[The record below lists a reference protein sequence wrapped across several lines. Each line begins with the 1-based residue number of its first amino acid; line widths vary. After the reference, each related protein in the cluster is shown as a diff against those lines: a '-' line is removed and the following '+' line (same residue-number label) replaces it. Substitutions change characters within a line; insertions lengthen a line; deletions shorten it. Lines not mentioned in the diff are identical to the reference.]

1 MSTKAH
7 TTPNQVL
14 RRLRAIKLWHLA
26 VITVAAEIVTAV
38 MNTIMGIIWWGSV
51 SYDLI
56 MIGTVDAFVASL
68 VVAPIV
74 LYIIEQVRETDKKY
88 RELIDHAN
96 SIILKMNADGNIIFF
111 NEFAEKFFGF
121 SKEQILGRSVIGT
134 IVPETE
140 STGRD
145 LKFMI
150 QDICTN
156 TEKYIAN
163 VNENMLS
170 NGDRVWISWTNKP
183 VFDQTGN
190 ICEILCIGSDVTEI
204 RKKDKQLKEYSR
216 TLEKLVFERT
226 SELTAAIEKMRHEI
240 AERETTELALRESE
254 ERFREIFDQNED
266 ALLILEPLAS
276 EIMDANPTAIDM
288 FGYSRLEL
296 ISGGLPL
303 ILMTGEQNQFMHAM
317 HGRDTSGKFRIEKTT
332 CKANDGREIIASI
345 WGKAVKL
352 KESEVLFCS
361 FRNITDKMR
370 LGEEARLLQGKLI
383 QANKMTSLGMLVS
396 GIAHEINNPNHF
408 IMANAEMVSD
418 AWKDTADILADHY
431 RTHGDFP
438 LGGVPYSEMRYIMP
452 RLLTA
457 MAEGAARIK
466 NIVDNL
472 KDFSKQGSADQYKAV
487 DVNQAVTAAAA
498 LVSSQIGKFTDRFE
512 IREGVDLP
520 LAEGNKQQIEQ
531 VVINL
536 VMNALQSLR
545 NKNEAVIVAT
555 SYDKEADCIQ
565 ILVKDEGIGMAQ
577 EELSRITEP
586 FYTSR
591 IDEGGT
597 GLGLSIS
604 YSLIKNHQ
612 GTLTFSSEP
621 GKGTTVIVSLPAYQA
636 STERNSNATDQIS

>member
-26 VITVAAEIVTAV
+26 LITVAAEIVTAV

-68 VVAPIV
+68 VVAPVV

-88 RELIDHAN
+88 QELVEHAN
-96 SIILKMNADGNIIFF
+96 SIILRMDADGNIIFF
-111 NEFAEKFFGF
+111 NEFAERFFGF

-145 LKFMI
+145 LAFMI

-183 VFDQTGN
+183 IFDQTGN
-190 ICEILCIGSDVTEI
+190 ICEILCIGSDITEI
-204 RKKDKQLKEYSR
+204 REKDIKLQEYSR
-216 TLEKLVFERT
+216 TLEKLVLERT
-226 SELTAAIEKMRHEI
+226 SELTAAIRNMRNEI

-254 ERFREIFDQNED
+254 ERFREIFEQNED
-266 ALLILEPLAS
+266 ALLILEPAAGA
-276 EIMDANPTAIDM
+276 IIDANPTAINM
-288 FGYSRLEL
+288 FGYSQQEL

-303 ILMTGEQNQFMHAM
+303 ILITGELNQFMHAM
-317 HGRDTSGKFRIEKTT
+317 HSRDTSGKFCIDKTSCRT
-332 CKANDGREIIASI
+332 KDGPEIIASV

-352 KESEVLFCS
+352 KKSEVLFCS
-361 FRNITDKMR
+361 FRNITEK
-370 LGEEARLLQGKLI
+370 LHLEEEARLLQSKLI
-383 QANKMTSLGMLVS
+383 QTNKMTSLGMLVS
-396 GIAHEINNPNHF
+396 SIAHEINNPNHF

-418 AWKDTADILADHY
+418 AWKDSADVLADHY
-431 RTHGDFP
+431 CKNGDFL
-438 LGGVPYSEMRYIMP
+438 LGGVPYSEMRFIIP
-452 RLLTA
+452 QLLTA
-457 MAEGAARIK
+457 MTEGAGRIK

-472 KDFSKQGSADQYKAV
+472 KDFSKQGRADRYKAV
-487 DVNQAVTAAAA
+487 DINQAVTTAVA

-512 IREGVDLP
+512 ITEGVDLP
-520 LAEGNKQQIEQ
+520 LAKGNKQQIEQ

-545 NKNEAVIVAT
+545 DKHEAVIVAT

-565 ILVKDEGIGMAQ
+565 ILVQDEGIGMAQ
-577 EELSRITEP
+577 KELSRITEP